1 MPMSGTERKAALVNA
16 EVTMSA
22 IAKELGVTPSHIS
35 QVVLGKKRSPRVERR
50 IAKAIGKPI
59 GDVFEPES
67 RRVAAGK

>member
-59 GDVFEPES
+59 GDVFEPQS

>member
-1 MPMSGTERKAALVNA
+1 
-16 EVTMSA
+16 MSA
-22 IAKELGVTPSHIS
+22 TAKELGFTPSLIS

-59 GDVFEPES
+59 GDVFEPQS